1 MAKKKLTNLGFVEL
15 LARKAPKLGAKAATV
30 VASIATGG
38 RSDQILDLFK
48 KEVEGSTELSGE
60 DKEIILNQMNH
71 DLREIEM
78 EMLDVQN
85 ARSNE
90 LARMQASR
98 NAFTRNMN
106 TILAASIILGAFGLV
121 GVLIFTDDIGGN
133 SQTLVNV
140 AFGAI
145 FTAFTTVTGYY
156 FGKSSKESDD

>member
-1 MAKKKLTNLGFVEL
+1 MSKKKLANLGFIDL
-15 LARKAPKLGAKAATV
+15 LTKKAPKLGAKAATV

-38 RSDQILDLFK
+38 RSDKILELFQ
-48 KEVEGSTELSGE
+48 KEVESSTELSGD
-60 DKEIILNQMNH
+60 DKQIILTQMRP
-71 DLREIEM
+71 DLKDFELEM
-78 EMLDVQN
+78 QDVQN
-85 ARSNE
+85 ARNSE
-90 LARMQASR
+90 MIRMQASK

-156 FGKSSKESDD
+156 FGKSSREDD

>member
-1 MAKKKLTNLGFVEL
+1 M
-15 LARKAPKLGAKAATV
+15 R
-30 VASIATGG
+30 
-38 RSDQILDLFK
+38 
-48 KEVEGSTELSGE
+48 
-60 DKEIILNQMNH
+60 H
-71 DLREIEM
+71 DLKDFELEM
-78 EMLDVQN
+78 QDVQN
-85 ARSNE
+85 ARNSE
-90 LARMQASR
+90 MIRMQASK

-156 FGKSSKESDD
+156 FGKSSREDD

>member
-1 MAKKKLTNLGFVEL
+1 MSKKKLANLGFIDL
-15 LARKAPKLGAKAATV
+15 LTKKAPKLGAKAATV

-38 RSDQILDLFK
+38 RSDKILELFQ
-48 KEVEGSTELSGE
+48 KEVESSTELSGD
-60 DKEIILNQMNH
+60 DKQIILTQMRH
-71 DLREIEM
+71 DLKDFELEM
-78 EMLDVQN
+78 QDVQN
-85 ARSNE
+85 ARNSE
-90 LARMQASR
+90 MIRMQASK

-156 FGKSSKESDD
+156 FGKSSREDD

>member
-1 MAKKKLTNLGFVEL
+1 MSKKKLANMGFIDL
-15 LARKAPKLGAKAATV
+15 LTKKAPKLGAKAAAV

-38 RSDQILDLFK
+38 RSDQVLELFK
-48 KEVEGSTELSGE
+48 KEVGLSTELSND
-60 DKEIILNQMNH
+60 DKEIILTQMQH
-71 DLREIEM
+71 DLNEFKM
-78 EMLDVQN
+78 EMQDVQN
-85 ARSNE
+85 ARDGE
-90 LARMQASR
+90 LARMKASK

-106 TILAASIILGAFGLV
+106 TILAASIILGAFALV

-156 FGKSSKESDD
+156 FGKSSRDED

>member
-1 MAKKKLTNLGFVEL
+1 MAKKKLANLGFVEL

>member
-1 MAKKKLTNLGFVEL
+1 MSKKKLANLGFIDL
-15 LARKAPKLGAKAATV
+15 LTKKAPKLGAKAATV

-38 RSDQILDLFK
+38 RSDKILELFQ
-48 KEVEGSTELSGE
+48 KEVESSTELSGD
-60 DKEIILNQMNH
+60 DKEIILTQMQH
-71 DLREIEM
+71 DLKDFELEM
-78 EMLDVQN
+78 QDVQN
-85 ARSNE
+85 ARNSE
-90 LARMQASR
+90 MIRMQASK
-98 NAFTRNMN
+98 NAFRNMN

-156 FGKSSKESDD
+156 FGKSSREDD

>member
-1 MAKKKLTNLGFVEL
+1 MSKKKLANLGFIDL
-15 LARKAPKLGAKAATV
+15 LTKKAPKLGAKAATV

-38 RSDQILDLFK
+38 RSDKILELFQ
-48 KEVEGSTELSGE
+48 KEVESSTELSGD
-60 DKEIILNQMNH
+60 DKEIILTQMQH
-71 DLREIEM
+71 DLKDFELEM
-78 EMLDVQN
+78 QDVQN
-85 ARSNE
+85 ARNSE
-90 LARMQASR
+90 MIRMQASK

-156 FGKSSKESDD
+156 FGKSSREDD

>member
-1 MAKKKLTNLGFVEL
+1 MSKKKLANLGFIDL
-15 LARKAPKLGAKAATV
+15 LTKKAPKLGAKAATV

-38 RSDQILDLFK
+38 RSDKILELFQ
-48 KEVEGSTELSGE
+48 KEVESSTELSGD
-60 DKEIILNQMNH
+60 DKQIILTQMRH
-71 DLREIEM
+71 DLKDFELEM
-78 EMLDVQN
+78 QDVQN
-85 ARSNE
+85 ARNSE
-90 LARMQASR
+90 MIRMQASK

-156 FGKSSKESDD
+156 FGKSSRDED